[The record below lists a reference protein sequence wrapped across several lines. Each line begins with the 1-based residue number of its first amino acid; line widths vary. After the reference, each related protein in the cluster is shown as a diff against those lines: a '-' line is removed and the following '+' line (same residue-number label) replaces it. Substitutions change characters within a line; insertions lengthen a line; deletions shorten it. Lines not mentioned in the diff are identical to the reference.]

1 MHHEDATT
9 ERTAAHGPFADEA
22 LPGKVSDL
30 RRKLYHK
37 AKQEPKFRFYAL
49 YDRIYRRDVL
59 EAAWYLVAANDG
71 APGVDGVR
79 VKDIA
84 DSDQGVAGLLDEIQT
99 ALRDKTYRPQAVRR
113 VYVPKPNG
121 KLRPLGIP
129 TVRDRVVQQATKLVL
144 EAIFEADFLEVSHGF
159 RPRRSAHDALME
171 IRQRLG
177 QRYTAVY
184 DADLAGYFDSIP
196 HDKLM
201 AGLAQRIAD
210 RSVLRLIRLWL
221 KAPIVDGS
229 DPRTGKGGTIHK
241 PTAGTPQ
248 GGVISPL
255 LANVHLHWFDRAF
268 YGRHGPGQWAKA
280 HLVRY
285 ADDFVVLA
293 RYISQALRHWIEHTL
308 EQRLGLT
315 INREKTKVVQVRP
328 DEKQKL
334 EFLGYCFYYAPDLYR
349 PGRKYLRMEPAPKS
363 VDRERQRLREL
374 SGSRYGFMSP
384 KHVAAQL
391 SQQMQG
397 WGQYFRLGY
406 PSHAFRKINRFARE
420 RMIRHLR
427 RRSQRPMRPPPGMTY
442 YRFLLDELELYQL

>member
-9 ERTAAHGPFADEA
+9 ARTAAYGPFADEA

-37 AKQEPKFRFYAL
+37 AKQEPKLRFYAL

-129 TVRDRVVQQATKLVL
+129 AVRDRVVQQATKLVL

-328 DEKQKL
+328 DEKQKAGVSGL
-334 EFLGYCFYYAPDLYR
+334 LLLLRAGPVPTGQEVPAHGTCTEIGGPGAP
-349 PGRKYLRMEPAPKS
+349 EAPRAEWLA
-363 VDRERQRLREL
+363 VRI
-374 SGSRYGFMSP
+374 
-384 KHVAAQL
+384 HVA
-391 SQQMQG
+391 
-397 WGQYFRLGY
+397 
-406 PSHAFRKINRFARE
+406 E
-420 RMIRHLR
+420 TR
-427 RRSQRPMRPPPGMTY
+427 RRPTLTADAGLGTVLPAGIPESRLPQDQPVRT
-442 YRFLLDELELYQL
+442 